1 MTTYEYKGFL
11 IRVPDES
18 KYIAIGPDGV
28 IRAYIYEP
36 NLDDEQSLIHAA
48 DATPAVIVNCK
59 EGLKSVTELKKFEPI
74 VINEIAAPNTTLY
87 EVGDT
92 LTLQTFIDEEKARS
106 SEVHVVVSCY
116 SPGVKPWTQ
125 VLQVKV
131 NGLSIDNII
140 LTTVTDILHQYHA

>member
-18 KYIAIGPDGV
+18 KYIAVGPDGV

-36 NLDDEQSLIHAA
+36 NADDGEALVNAA
-48 DATPAVIVNCK
+48 DATKAIVVNCK
-59 EGLKSVTELKKFEPI
+59 DGLMSVTELKKFEPI
-74 VINEIAAPNTTLY
+74 IISENAAPNTTPY

-106 SEVHVVVSCY
+106 SEVHVIVNCY
-116 SPGVKPWTQ
+116 SPGSKPWTQ

-140 LTTVTDILHQYHA
+140 LTTVTDILYEYHA